1 MSDAA
6 VLAIGP
12 LTTTLSRGAQS
23 VTLPFGVDTLAA
35 VLRHAPPAPREIEQ
49 AIDVIEEALMRV
61 PPGLHG
67 PGTLVIDG
75 AAWRGWC
82 DGGPASRTAVEDR
95 FQRLASAA
103 LGHPA
108 ALASLPGDGA
118 SAATLVIVREAMHHL
133 GYEHA
138 EPAPRTGG

>member
-1 MSDAA
+1 MSGAA

-12 LTTTLSRGAQS
+12 RTTTLSRDGLAH
-23 VTLPFGVDTLAA
+23 TLPFGVDSIGA
-35 VLRHAPPAPREIEQ
+35 VLRHAPPAPHEIEQ
-49 AIDVIEEALMRV
+49 AIDAIEEGLMRV

-82 DGGPASRTAVEDR
+82 GDGPGSRTAVEDR

-103 LGHPA
+103 LGHPG
-108 ALASLPGDGA
+108 ALASLPRDGA

-133 GYEHA
+133 GYEEA
-138 EPAPRTGG
+138 ALPEGD